1 MDLSLVGS
9 QMSSDASS
17 DQLPVR
23 DGASYDEFLAQ
34 VKSPTSFLSRQEG
47 KRQPSLLATM

>member
-34 VKSPTSFLSRQEG
+34 VKSPTSFLSHHDG
-47 KRQPSLLATM
+47 NVSPVS